1 MLDFIGNSKR
11 THFAG
16 KLNQKNVN
24 EKVTLMGW
32 VHRRRD
38 LGGLIFIDLR
48 DVSGIMQIVFK
59 PEMAEVHQKAGRL
72 RNEYVIAIKGKIAAR
87 QQENINPNILTGEI
101 EVEVEDLLLLNDSE
115 PLPVQINENILA
127 EEDLRLKYRY
137 LDLRRE
143 KLKDIMLLRHEIIF
157 AMREF
162 LTKKNF
168 FEIETPIL
176 MKSTPEGARDY
187 LVPSRIHKGKCFA
200 LPQSPQIYKQL
211 LMIGG
216 FDRYFQI
223 ARCFRDEDLRA
234 DRQPEFTQLDLEMS
248 FASQDEIFHVIEEM
262 FIYIFRKT
270 LNIELKTPFTRLSHN
285 ESMERF
291 GIDKPDMR
299 FGMEL
304 IDISDI
310 LKKTEFKVFSGA
322 LESGGSVRCIVAPGC
337 AGYSRKQIDELT
349 EIAKHLGGKGLAF
362 CKVEA
367 SSLSAG
373 ISKFISEEESR
384 SILEKT
390 KAKEGDLILFAADT
404 DKMVFKILAEIRNH
418 FGRELKLYDK
428 NEFNFVW
435 ITDFPLFEYNEEEQR
450 WETAHHMFTLPK
462 EEHLKYF
469 DNEEDYGKII
479 GQLYD
484 LVCNGLELSSGSIRC
499 HRLDVQRKIFDVLG
513 FSEEELEEKFG
524 FFLNALRYGTPPHGG
539 IAPGIDRIVMIM
551 AKAESIRDVIAFPK
565 TLQAADLMSKSPS
578 EVSKEQLDELGI
590 KIITKTQKHKN
601 TKKRNNVRCY

>member
-1 MLDFIGNSKR
+1 MLDFIGNNKR

-16 KLNQKNVN
+16 KLNKKNIN

-48 DVSGIMQIVFK
+48 DVTGIMQIVFK
-59 PEMAEVHQKAGRL
+59 PEIAEVHRKAGRL
-72 RNEYVIAIKGKIAAR
+72 RNEYVIAIKGKIIAR
-87 QQENINPNILTGEI
+87 QQENINPNIPTGEI
-101 EVEVEDLLLLNDSE
+101 EIEVEDLLLLNDSE

-127 EEDLRLKYRY
+127 EEDLRLKFRY

-143 KLKDIMLLRHEIIF
+143 KLKDIILLRHEIIF

-187 LVPSRIHKGKCFA
+187 LVPSRIHKGKFFA

-248 FASQDEIFHVIEEM
+248 FVTQDEIFEINEEL
-262 FIYIFRKT
+262 FKYVFEKT
-270 LNIELKTPFTRLSHN
+270 INTKLQTPFPRLSHS
-285 ESMERF
+285 EAMERF

-304 IDISDI
+304 TNISDI
-310 LKKTEFKVFSGA
+310 MNNTEFKVFSGA

-337 AGYSRKQIDELT
+337 SGYSRKQIDKLVD
-349 EIAKHLGGKGLAF
+349 IAQHLGGKGLAF
-362 CKVEA
+362 CKVEEKN
-367 SSLSAG
+367 LTAG
-373 ISKFISEEESR
+373 ISKFLSEEESR
-384 SILEKT
+384 NILEKT
-390 KAKEGDLILFAADT
+390 KVKNGDLILFAADT

-435 ITDFPLFEYNEEEQR
+435 ITDFPLFEYNEEDKR

-469 DNEEDYGKII
+469 DNEENYGKII

-499 HRLDVQRKIFDVLG
+499 HRLDVQKKIFDVLG
-513 FSEEELEEKFG
+513 FSEEELDEKFG

-578 EVSKEQLDELGI
+578 EVAKEQLDELGI
-590 KIITKTQKHKN
+590 AIT
-601 TKKRNNVRCY
+601 TKAQRHEEKR